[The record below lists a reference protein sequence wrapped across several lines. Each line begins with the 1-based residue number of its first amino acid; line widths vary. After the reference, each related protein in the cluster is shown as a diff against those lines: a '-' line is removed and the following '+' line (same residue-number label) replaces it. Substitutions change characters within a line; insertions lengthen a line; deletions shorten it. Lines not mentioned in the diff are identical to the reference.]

1 MSDRTTG
8 RLRERLPPTVIGV
21 SWIASSLLAGAP
33 LWLGLAG
40 GSELPPAVKTGAAA
54 LMIAAAW
61 RPFGAVLMLAAFAPV
76 GVALAA
82 FAGGGV
88 SVTEL
93 LAPAALV
100 GGAVWALRRPSSV
113 TRPSPTLTAGAAAL
127 AVIALASCGVEM
139 ASQTAFFPTAREWR
153 EAVREF
159 VAEDYYLPAE
169 RGVFRRTTAG
179 FQLAQGV
186 LLVPLVAGLAH
197 DHARRAQVTRML
209 VAGACA
215 AGAQAF
221 VRVLTVAVASGHAT
235 ETFARLLRELRVA
248 AAFPDFNAT
257 GSYFAMTAALAG
269 GLAVSPSTGASR
281 LLGVIGAALSLLGL
295 WLSGSRVAMGAL
307 PAGAAVGALLV
318 PAAAVRSHRL
328 RLAWVGLAL
337 AAVVVF
343 VLLGHARR
351 GASDAGVALTIRL
364 EFVRTTWR
372 MLQDQ
377 PLFGVGTGR
386 YYDRSAD
393 YSSPVLKRFYE
404 RENAHN
410 NYLQIAGE
418 LGPLALAAFLAVVG
432 TALVRAGRAVC
443 SGSPRLDLWILA
455 AALTLLLTCVAGHP
469 LLIMEVAVP
478 FWLLIGVAASAVSLE
493 SSARSARVSAAAL
506 AGVVVLLA
514 ATLPARAGAARSAL
528 DLEHV
533 LLGDGQ
539 WVRVGGIPQVE
550 FAGTL
555 AVYVPAQGQ
564 RALIT
569 VRPSDPSDRA
579 VRLTLRLDDRLADV
593 LVLDGP
599 DWRTVPLIVPAAEGH
614 RFRLLRL
621 EARWADGTRGRPRM
635 HLQRIQTRQ

>member
-1 MSDRTTG
+1 MRDRATEQP
-8 RLRERLPPTVIGV
+8 RERLALTVIGAC
-21 SWIASSLLAGAP
+21 WIAASLAAGAP
-33 LWLGLAG
+33 LLSGLAG
-40 GSELPPAVKTGAAA
+40 GSTLAPAVRIGAA
-54 LMIAAAW
+54 LLLIAAAW
-61 RPFGAVLMLAAFAPV
+61 RPFPAVLMLAAFAPV
-76 GVALAA
+76 GVALSA

-88 SVTEL
+88 SATEL

-100 GGAVWALRRPSSV
+100 GGAAWALRQPTRVS
-113 TRPSPTLTAGAAAL
+113 RPSPVLAATAAAL
-127 AVIALASCGVEM
+127 AGIALASCGIEM
-139 ASQTAFFPTAREWR
+139 ASQAAFFPTAREWR
-153 EAVREF
+153 EAVLAF

-169 RGVFRRTTAG
+169 RGVFRRTVPG

-186 LLVPLVAGLAH
+186 LLAPLVAGLAH
-197 DHARRAQVTRML
+197 DPGRRKQLTRML

-221 VRVLTVAVASGHAT
+221 VRVLTVAVASGDAI
-235 ETFARLLRELRVA
+235 ETFTRLLRELRVA

-257 GSYFAMTAALAG
+257 GSYFAMTAALGAG
-269 GLAVSPSTGASR
+269 LSVSTSPAASR
-281 LLGVIGAALSLLGL
+281 LLGVAGAALSLIGL

-318 PAAAVRSHRL
+318 PAAAVPSRRL

-337 AAVVVF
+337 TAVVAF

-386 YYDRSAD
+386 YYERSAD
-393 YSSPVLKRFYE
+393 YSSPALKRFYE

-432 TALVRAGRAVC
+432 TALARSARAVY
-443 SGSPRLDLWILA
+443 SGGARLDLWILA
-455 AALTLLLTCVAGHP
+455 AALTMLLTCLGGHP

-478 FWLLIGVAASAVSLE
+478 FWLLVGLAASAVSREPSRL
-493 SSARSARVSAAAL
+493 SPRVPAAAL
-506 AGVVVLLA
+506 AAVLLLLA
-514 ATLPARAGAARSAL
+514 ATLPGRATAARSAL

-533 LLGDGQ
+533 LLGDEQ

-555 AVYVPAQGQ
+555 AVYLPAQGQ
-564 RALIT
+564 RAFIT
-569 VRPSDPSDRA
+569 VRPSDPSGRA

-599 DWRTVPLIVPAAEGH
+599 DWRTVPLIVPAGEGH

-621 EARWADGTRGRPRM
+621 EARWADGARGRPRV
-635 HLQRIQTRQ
+635 HLQRIQTRR